1 MRQYHQKDWL
11 ELNKDPNTGIET
23 IRAHFTGHAYDPHW
37 HDSYLI
43 GVTEQGIQQF
53 NCRSKQQTCVPGT
66 SFLLNPEEVHDGNAP
81 SQDGFTYRMLFINPD
96 FFQQRIR
103 HLFVEVPD
111 NFELNISKTLS
122 QDGLLTASISS
133 AFSAIHYQEPKI
145 IQDFS
150 LDQMMNQL
158 TTYLTWRKKPQQN
171 SKSIRTALLAQE
183 ILHANLSV
191 NIGLIEVAETLQ
203 VDRFYLTRAF
213 KDVFGLPPHAY
224 LIQLRLVKARALLS
238 QGENPADVANQLCF
252 SDQSHLGRWFK
263 RCYKFTPADYQ
274 RRTFIL

>member
-1 MRQYHQKDWL
+1 MRHYNQRDWF
-11 ELNKDPNTGIET
+11 ELNKDPNTSIET

-43 GVTEQGIQQF
+43 GITEQGVQQF
-53 NCRSKQQTCVPGT
+53 NCRAKQQTCVPGT
-66 SFLLNPEEVHDGNAP
+66 SFLLDPEEIHDGNAP
-81 SQDGFTYRMLFINPD
+81 SQDGFTYRVLFIKPD
-96 FFQQRIR
+96 FFLQRLK
-103 HLFVEVPD
+103 HLFAEVPD
-111 NFELNISKTLS
+111 CFELNVSKTLS
-122 QDGLLTASISS
+122 QNSFLTASISS
-133 AFSAIHYQEPKI
+133 AFAAIHYQEPKI
-145 IQDFS
+145 IQEAC

-158 TTYLTWRKKPQQN
+158 TTQMTWRKRSQQI
-171 SKSIRTALLAQE
+171 SKSTHIALLAQE

-191 NIGLIEVAETLQ
+191 NVGLIEIAETLQ

-213 KDVFGLPPHAY
+213 KGVFGLAPHAY

-238 QGENPADVANQLCF
+238 QGENPADVANKLCF

-263 RCYKFTPADYQ
+263 RCYKFTPADYK